1 MGIEVVE
8 HGVAACQ
15 TVLGIGTRVVHRGG
29 LEHTDQQGA
38 LLGGQFFRRGVEIG
52 LGSRL
57 DAVSVGTEV
66 YGIGVHGDDL
76 FLVED
81 RLQFG
86 GDDPLLALDNENLQ
100 PGDLA
105 QQTGGILRAHAEH
118 VLGQLL
124 RYCRSTAT
132 VVAEHSVFH
141 GTEDTYRVDSHAAW
155 ALVVSLVLGIDECFE
170 EIRVDFFVF
179 HGGAVF
185 IEELAN
191 ERAVGSIDLGCLAG
205 LRIHDAREIAGTLAK
220 QPKEVDVYGT

>member
-1 MGIEVVE
+1 MGIEVME

-38 LLGGQFFRRGVEIG
+38 LLGGQLFRCCVEIG
-52 LGSRL
+52 LGSGL
-57 DAVSVGTEV
+57 DAVSVRAEV
-66 YGIGVHGDDL
+66 YGVGVHGDDL

-81 RLQFG
+81 RLQLG

-124 RYCRSTAT
+124 RYSRSTAA

-155 ALVVSLVLGIDECFE
+155 ALVVSLVLGIDERFE
-170 EIRVDFFVF
+170 EIRIDFFVF

-191 ERAVGSIDLGCLAG
+191 ECAIGSIDLGCLAG
-205 LRIHDAREIAGTLAK
+205 LRIHDAREIAGALAE

>member
-1 MGIEVVE
+1 MVMISFLLK
-8 HGVAACQ
+8 
-15 TVLGIGTRVVHRGG
+15 TV
-29 LEHTDQQGA
+29 
-38 LLGGQFFRRGVEIG
+38 
-52 LGSRL
+52 SRL
-57 DAVSVGTEV
+57 
-66 YGIGVHGDDL
+66 
-76 FLVED
+76 
-81 RLQFG
+81 G
-86 GDDPLLALDNENLQ
+86 GDDPLFALDNEDLQ
-100 PGDLA
+100 PWYLA

-170 EIRVDFFVF
+170 EIRIDFFVF

-191 ERAVGSIDLGCLAG
+191 ERAVGSIDLRGLAG
-205 LRIHDAREIAGTLAK
+205 LRIHDAGEITWALAK
-220 QPKEVDVYGT
+220 QPKEVDVY